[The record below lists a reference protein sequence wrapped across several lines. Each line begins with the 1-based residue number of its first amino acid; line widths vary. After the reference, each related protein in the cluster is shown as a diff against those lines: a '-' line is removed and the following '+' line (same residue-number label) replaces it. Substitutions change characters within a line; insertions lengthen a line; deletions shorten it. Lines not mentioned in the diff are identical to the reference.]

1 MSSNILKLT
10 NIKAKIFFLENENY
24 FNLELPKYIN
34 FERLLKD
41 ISDIFDKSYMEI
53 KSSIPN
59 DYNDINYTLLHNKDG
74 KYAWRPYKLI
84 HPVMYVSLVNS
95 ITKKENWK
103 ILKERIKNIIKK
115 SCVQGLSLPLNSKKK
130 KKKAAQILNWWS
142 EIEQQ
147 SLALGIEYQYL
158 FSTDITDC
166 YSSIYTH
173 SIAWAIHT
181 KEVAKEKRSDKS
193 LIGNI
198 IDSHLQAM
206 SYGQTNGIPQG
217 SVLMDFIAE
226 LLLYYA
232 DELITKEIKEQ
243 SYQKFKILRYKD
255 DYRVFVNDSSVGDN
269 ILKIIS
275 EVLASLGLKINSSKT
290 TFSNNII
297 INSVKEDKLQWLK
310 IKNDKISIQKQLLLI
325 YEFSLKY
332 PNCGAILA
340 PLNEIQQKII
350 SSKGF
355 PKGNKIALI
364 SIVTDIAYRNPR
376 TYPVI
381 SAILS
386 KLFSLIKN
394 EEERN
399 QIVKNVFNKLIS
411 LPNTEYFNI
420 WFQRA
425 IIKYEDI
432 IDFKGNLCKI
442 ISGKDEKL
450 WNSEWIGS
458 ARIKK
463 IMEKNEFINRELL
476 NEIEPIIKTEEIE
489 VFKDY

>member
-1 MSSNILKLT
+1 MK
-10 NIKAKIFFLENENY
+10 E
-24 FNLELPKYIN
+24 
-34 FERLLKD
+34 
-41 ISDIFDKSYMEI
+41 SYTDI
-53 KSSIPN
+53 KSFSPN
-59 DYNDINYTLLHNKDG
+59 NYNDINYSLLHNKDG

-84 HPVMYVSLVNS
+84 HPVMYISLVNS
-95 ITKKENWK
+95 ITKKDNWN
-103 ILKERIKNIIKK
+103 ILKKRIKDIIKN
-115 SCVQGLSLPLNSKKK
+115 SYVQGLSIPINSKKK

-142 EIEQQ
+142 KVEQQ

-158 FSTDITDC
+158 FSTDVTDC

-181 KEVAKEKRSDKS
+181 KEVAKEKRKDKT

-232 DELITKEIKEQ
+232 DELITEEIKKY
-243 SYQKFKILRYKD
+243 SYSNFKILRYRD
-255 DYRVFVNDSSVGDN
+255 DYRIFVNDSSVGDN

-275 EVLASLGLKINSSKT
+275 EVLSSLGLKINSSKT

-297 INSVKEDKLQWLK
+297 INSLKEDKLQWLK
-310 IKNDKISIQKQLLLI
+310 IKNDKISIQKQLLI
-325 YEFSLKY
+325 IHEFSLKY

-340 PLNEIQQKII
+340 PLNKIQQKII
-350 SSKGF
+350 NLKKF
-355 PKGNKIALI
+355 PKGNEIALI
-364 SIVTDIAYRNPR
+364 SIITDIAYRNPK

-386 KLFSLIKN
+386 KLFSLIKD
-394 EEERN
+394 EEKRN
-399 QIVKNVFNKLIS
+399 QIVKSVFNKLIS

-432 IDFKGNLCKI
+432 IEFRGNLCKI
-442 ISGKDEKL
+442 ISGENEKL
-450 WNSEWIGS
+450 WNSEWIKNNT
-458 ARIKK
+458 IKK
-463 IMEKNEFINRELL
+463 ILEKNEFINRELL
-476 NEIEPIIKTEEIE
+476 NEIEPIIKIEEIE
-489 VFKDY
+489 LFKNY